1 MRNWSKAHISV
12 ALAQLVSPFKLVL
25 ISKEIAAGLI
35 SSLLGREVCWWSHGH
50 KKNKGGVRDPSKATK
65 HQLVAE
71 NLGGDSPV
79 FLSPAYSYLFS
90 PIWTPRDL
98 WEGSLKGEWLRQD
111 WELFGC
117 VFVCSSAFIF
127 KEEFRGL
134 GPFAGLCTASNFFT
148 SCSLSIYK
156 CLILSVDHMLATHD
170 QGEHAPSCDVYSL
183 VTSLYLS
190 V

>member
-1 MRNWSKAHISV
+1 MAI
-12 ALAQLVSPFKLVL
+12 
-25 ISKEIAAGLI
+25 
-35 SSLLGREVCWWSHGH
+35 

-65 HQLVAE
+65 HQLVTE

-79 FLSPAYSYLFS
+79 FLYPAHSYLFS
-90 PIWTPRDL
+90 PVWTPMDL

-117 VFVCSSAFIF
+117 VFVCVSAFIF

-148 SCSLSIYK
+148 PCSLSIYK
-156 CLILSVDHMLATHD
+156 CLILSVHHMLQHMTKA
-170 QGEHAPSCDVYSL
+170 SMLLLL
-183 VTSLYLS
+183 VTCIVWWPLCTWVFRSAFYSGKLWRAKDTGVGIVRAQKGWYCL
-190 V
+190 